1 LQHNISK
8 HYTPLDIN
16 LTIKGGEKMSKEDV
30 YKKLQRSV
38 EEQDADLAIEA
49 ANEAR
54 ALGIN
59 IIDAIEKGLS
69 LGMNTISNLFDEGEI
84 FVPQIILAAEAFESA
99 VQILEQDLSQEDVS
113 KTKRGKVI
121 VHTVQG
127 DIHDVGKNIV
137 KTMLAANGFEVIDL
151 GRDVPVDEVIRKA
164 KELGVNMVTGSA
176 LMTTTMPAQRD
187 IINGLIEEGMRENI
201 KCMFGGA
208 PVSKEWVEKIG
219 ADGYA
224 ENAAEAI
231 LVAKELMV

>member
-1 LQHNISK
+1 
-8 HYTPLDIN
+8 
-16 LTIKGGEKMSKEDV
+16 MSKEDV

>member
-1 LQHNISK
+1 
-8 HYTPLDIN
+8 
-16 LTIKGGEKMSKEDV
+16 MSKEEV
-30 YKKLQRSV
+30 YQKLQKSI
-38 EEQDADLAIEA
+38 EEQDTDLAIEA

-54 ALGIN
+54 AQGIS
-59 IIDAIEKGLS
+59 IIDAIENGLS
-69 LGMNTISNLFDEGEI
+69 RGMNTISDLFDQGEI

-99 VQILEQDLSQEDVS
+99 VQILEQDLSQEDVN

-151 GRDVPVDEVIRKA
+151 GRDVPVDEVIKKA
-164 KELGVNMVTGSA
+164 KELKVDMVAGSA

-187 IINGLIEEGMRENI
+187 IINGLVEEGVRENI

-208 PVSKEWVEKIG
+208 PVTKEWVEKIS

-224 ENAAEAI
+224 DNAAEAVV
-231 LVAKELMV
+231 VAKELMV